1 MSEVIFFCSAYNDI
15 SFILAEIEY
24 KNYQKSL
31 VYVNNNIGVFEFLKT
46 LNVEGM
52 ELEFLESKL
61 KNNFNPIHWLN
72 EFVNL
77 NFRLH
82 YKFKK
87 IKNKSVYFYATFY
100 DTISM
105 YAAGRL
111 KRNNK
116 LYLGFLPEADEFT
129 EIGRRI
135 YDKVISILYQVPIH
149 TFKSV
154 GIKVSG
160 LSQNFSNNFILKGR
174 EISSSELIQIQSK
187 YAYNIQEDI
196 PFILLLS
203 SEEDNGIANVYSS
216 AKEIYLYIVNHCKLE
231 ELCIKAHPR
240 IGTASFLLPFKIK
253 EMPNYI
259 PIEYLNLSNCK
270 MVVGIN
276 SIALA
281 NIASRGVK
289 VVSIMNLISFYS
301 QEIKSSYIKY
311 LEVNSYNNSIIYPC
325 TMDELQSILKNT

>member
-1 MSEVIFFCSAYNDI
+1 
-15 SFILAEIEY
+15 
-24 KNYQKSL
+24 
-31 VYVNNNIGVFEFLKT
+31 
-46 LNVEGM
+46 
-52 ELEFLESKL
+52 
-61 KNNFNPIHWLN
+61 
-72 EFVNL
+72 
-77 NFRLH
+77 
-82 YKFKK
+82 
-87 IKNKSVYFYATFY
+87 
-100 DTISM
+100 M
-105 YAAGRL
+105 YAAGQL
-111 KRNNK
+111 KRKNN
-116 LYLGFLPEADEFT
+116 LYLGFFPEADEFT

-174 EISSSELIQIQSK
+174 EIPSSELIQIQNK
-187 YAYNIQEDI
+187 YAYNIHEGI

-240 IGTASFLLPFKIK
+240 IGAASFLLPFKIK

-311 LEVNSYNNSIIYPC
+311 LEVNSYNSSIIYPC